1 MGLTKTTTMVL
12 MMMTMRMTSLPIQ
25 SMPLTNREVWYRP
38 LVPTQRKTQSQRS
51 DCLPQQYHHH
61 DHHHHLTTVAH
72 LSTTREPR
80 PPHSRLH
87 RAAQGSL
94 HQPPRVPT
102 ALPIAASTIPASLTR
117 RHQQAVV
124 SHPET
129 ALATLWA
136 EVEP

>member
-1 MGLTKTTTMVL
+1 ML
-12 MMMTMRMTSLPIQ
+12 MMMTMMTMTSLPIQ
-25 SMPLTNREVWYRP
+25 SMPLTNREAWYRP
-38 LVPTQRKTQSQRS
+38 LVPTPRETQSQRS
-51 DCLPQQYHHH
+51 DCLPQHPHHH
-61 DHHHHLTTVAH
+61 HHHHLTTVAH
-72 LSTTREPR
+72 LSTTHEPR

-94 HQPPRVPT
+94 GQPPRVPT
-102 ALPIAASTIPASLTR
+102 ALPIAASAIPASLTR